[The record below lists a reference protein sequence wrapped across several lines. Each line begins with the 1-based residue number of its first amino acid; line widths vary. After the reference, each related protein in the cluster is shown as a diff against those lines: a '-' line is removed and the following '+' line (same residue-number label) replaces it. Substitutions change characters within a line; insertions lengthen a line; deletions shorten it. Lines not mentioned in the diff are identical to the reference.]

1 MSDKLFDK
9 LDEVFD
15 DDEEEEDADTSNV
28 NEAMSD
34 DPEYWSSR
42 NQVKDAQ
49 EALFDDDDDDS

>member
-15 DDEEEEDADTSNV
+15 DDEEEEDADTSEV
-28 NEAMSD
+28 NEAMSND
-34 DPEYWSSR
+34 AGYWKKR

-49 EALFDDDDDDS
+49 EALSDDDED